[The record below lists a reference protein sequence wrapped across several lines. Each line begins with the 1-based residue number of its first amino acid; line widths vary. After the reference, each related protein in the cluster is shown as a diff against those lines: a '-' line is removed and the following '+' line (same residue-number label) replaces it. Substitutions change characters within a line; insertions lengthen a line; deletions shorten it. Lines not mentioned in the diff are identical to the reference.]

1 MSTIIV
7 SGASSN
13 HFKSLGQL
21 VRSIRA
27 VYPTGGPTLKLWDLG
42 LKPEEVAQ
50 FQTEFGISLETFNY
64 KDYPA
69 FYDITVNAG
78 QYAWKSAAIEKSIE
92 GAVSP
97 VTVLWLDAGNMLTAP
112 IGDVFSFIRK
122 QGLFTPM
129 SGGRISEL
137 IHPLTLEATGK
148 TLADFRGKTLRT
160 GGIIGFYTGLPW
172 VKEWFKRWRTW
183 CDTESIIAPPG
194 SDRTNHRQ
202 DQALLTITYWAV
214 ARQRGLNYM
223 RDFSTTIKIH
233 CDID

>member
-1 MSTIIV
+1 
-7 SGASSN
+7 
-13 HFKSLGQL
+13 
-21 VRSIRA
+21 
-27 VYPTGGPTLKLWDLG
+27 VYPTDGPTLKLWDFG
-42 LKPEEVAQ
+42 LKPEEVSQ
-50 FQTEFGISLETFNY
+50 FQTEFGIPLETFNY

-92 GAVSP
+92 GAASP
-97 VTVLWLDAGNMLTAP
+97 VTVLWLDAGNTLTAP

-129 SGGRISEL
+129 SGGRISEF

-148 TLADFRGKTLRT
+148 TLADFRGKNMRN
-160 GGIIGFYTGLPW
+160 GAIIGFYTGLPW

-202 DQALLTITYWAV
+202 DQALLTITYWAI
-214 ARQRGLNYM
+214 ARQRGLSYM
-223 RDFSTTIKIH
+223 REFTTIKTH